1 MFAKSNKTNHLIDN
15 NVVLKTFEDFIYSWS
30 QAINFVNEQTKP
42 LKVFKTVKDTSAIGV
57 SQI

>member
-15 NVVLKTFEDFIYSWS
+15 NVVLKTFEDFVYSWS